1 MAKKIEIYENTL
13 LKLLVRRGTD
23 ADRKNVTLSEGEL
36 GYTVDTKKLYI
47 GDGQTIGGVPAGG
60 VSFLGTYPLPYNQL
74 ATTFTGDLIFA
85 GGNNT
90 LYTYVGPDWREE
102 SSWKAI
108 GGIYTE
114 GDNTITIDSFTNQI
128 KVGSL
133 SAGNIST
140 NALGSGLT
148 LDPSN
153 KITLANT
160 INVDEISTKNFSSV
174 TLPRNFNYKIGTGNS
189 TTYTLPGNGGAGF
202 LYSDVAGNLNWRD
215 SPGGETLFVSGSA
228 IVPVGTIM
236 PFPSTNTTNIP
247 YGWIACHGQS
257 VAQSEYPELAQII
270 GNVIAGNFIIPDLRN
285 KTIYG
290 TQTPQTATLYPVASG
305 LGDETPVS
313 AKGMVYIIK
322 ALPDNVA
329 NVDMELTYPLVA
341 TVNGTEMQN
350 QESFSPLDG
359 SVKIELDTSGS
370 LGFRNKVINGN
381 FDFWQR
387 RTQTLNVP
395 VSNIPTYTSNGTRT
409 VMTADRWNTYS
420 SAASNARGEFSVTRE
435 NNNRTNFPITG
446 DDGDDFQLN
455 GNYFLRLSYQN
466 GVGTYRDG
474 TNLYDS
480 LSNHTGNFCIQN
492 IENASEILGKPVT
505 LSFWARASKNT
516 YIFSESQIHSREGSL
531 WTPATISNLMPLTT
545 EWQKFT
551 HTYTMPTFEQVSAFA
566 YDPGEIPLVGG
577 RYPERPSYTPI
588 GSRGLLPPL
597 SSWLYQVDIKTH
609 WSRGI
614 LIAHGHS
621 ISATANGFNYFYPG
635 SGTELDYPIGN
646 FMTMPVLSTLCTN
659 VLSGVDGGYYDIAQ
673 IQLEVGKGPT
683 PFEHRPQQME
693 FALCQR
699 YYELG
704 GHLNSDPNGS
714 RSIHVVLPPST
725 VNHPGI
731 RFTVPKA
738 FDPIFHM
745 WSPSRGKA
753 SILNSTRTAITGAEI
768 ENDGETLS
776 RATIPTN
783 TTTTMGLGYF
793 STPVNTPA
801 AATLYQIGWDA
812 EAEF

>member
-153 KITLANT
+153 KVALSNT
-160 INVDEISTKNFSSV
+160 ISVDEISTKNFNSV
-174 TLPRNFNYKIGTGNS
+174 TLPQKFNYKIGTGTS
-189 TTYTLPGNGGAGF
+189 ITYTLPDNGGAGF

-247 YGWIACHGQS
+247 YGWIACLGQS

-359 SVKIELDTSGS
+359 SVKIEFDTSGS
-370 LGFRNKVINGN
+370 LGFRNKAINGN

-395 VSNIPTYTSNGTRT
+395 VSNIPAFTTNGTRT
-409 VMTADRWNTYS
+409 NMTADRWLTY
-420 SAASNARGEFSVTRE
+420 ALGPPNARGEFSVTRE
-435 NNNRTNFPITG
+435 NNNRINFPI
-446 DDGDDFQLN
+446 DPEDGDDFQLN

-480 LSNHTGNFCIQN
+480 LSSSDGLLCTQI
-492 IENASEILGKPVT
+492 IENASEVLGKRMT
-505 LSFWARASKNT
+505 LSFWAKASKNT
-516 YIFSESQIHSREGSL
+516 YIFSESQILTPGSMN
-531 WTPATISNLMPLTT
+531 TPAICSDLMLLTP
-545 EWQKFT
+545 EWQLFT
-551 HTYTMPTFEQVSAFA
+551 HTYTMPTFAQVSAFA
-566 YDPGEIPLVGG
+566 YNPNSITTVGG
-577 RYPERPSYTPI
+577 RYPERPAYTPL
-588 GSRGLLPPL
+588 GSSGLLPPL
-597 SSWLYQVDIKTH
+597 SSWMYQVDIKTH
-609 WSRGI
+609 WSKGS
-614 LIAHGHS
+614 LITAGHS

-659 VLSGVDGGYYDIAQ
+659 VLSGSPDGGFYDIAQ
-673 IQLEVGKGPT
+673 VQLEVGKGPT
-683 PFEHRPQQME
+683 PFEHRPQQIE
-693 FALCQR
+693 LALCQR
-699 YYELG
+699 YFEKNY
-704 GHLNSDPNGS
+704 D
-714 RSIHVVLPPST
+714 IDVLPGTANSSATLHQFGNYGNVANNYFVSFPVSFKT
-725 VNHPGI
+725 NKARIPVTQIYSPNSGLTG
-731 RFTVPKA
+731 RF
-738 FDPIFHM
+738 
-745 WSPSRGKA
+745 WKA
-753 SILNSTRTAITGAEI
+753 SPGT
-768 ENDGETLS
+768 
-776 RATIPTN
+776 PTDVIN
-783 TTTTMGLGYF
+783 NLA
-793 STPVNTPA
+793 SSVNTYGFHTA
-801 AATLYQIGWDA
+801 SITVATPGNHYMNWTA
-812 EAEF
+812 EAEI

>member
-128 KVGSL
+128 KVGAL

-153 KITLANT
+153 KIALSDT
-160 INVDEISTKNFSSV
+160 INVDEISTKNFNSV
-174 TLPRNFNYKIGTGNS
+174 TLPQKFNYKIGTGTS
-189 TTYTLPGNGGAGF
+189 TTYTLPDNGGAGF

-247 YGWIACHGQS
+247 YGWIACLGQS

-270 GNVIAGNFIIPDLRN
+270 GNVIAGNFVIPDLRN

-290 TQTPQTATLYPVASG
+290 TQTPQTATLYPMASG
-305 LGDETPVS
+305 TGDQAPIS

-341 TVNGTEMQN
+341 TVNGTEIQN
-350 QESFSPLDG
+350 KESFSPLDG
-359 SVKIELDTSGS
+359 SVKIEFDTSGS
-370 LGFRNKVINGN
+370 LGFRNKAINGN

-395 VSNIPTYTSNGTRT
+395 VSNIPTFTTNGTRT
-409 VMTADRWNTYS
+409 SMTADRWLTY
-420 SAASNARGEFSVTRE
+420 ALGPPNARGEFSVTRE
-435 NNNRTNFPITG
+435 NNNRINFPI
-446 DDGDDFQLN
+446 DPEEGDDFQLN

-480 LSNHTGNFCIQN
+480 LSSLDGLLCTQV
-492 IENASEILGKPVT
+492 IENASEVLGKRMT
-505 LSFWARASKNT
+505 LSFWAKASKNT
-516 YIFSESQIHSREGSL
+516 YIFSESQIFTPGIMN
-531 WTPATISNLMPLTT
+531 TPANCSDLMLLTT
-545 EWQKFT
+545 EWQLFT
-551 HTYTMPTFEQVSAFA
+551 HTYTMPTFAQVSAFA
-566 YDPGEIPLVGG
+566 YNANGITTVGG
-577 RYPERPSYTPI
+577 RYPERPAYTSL
-588 GSRGLLPPL
+588 GSSGLLPPL
-597 SSWLYQVDIKTH
+597 SSWMYQIDIKTH
-609 WSRGI
+609 WSKGS
-614 LIAHGHS
+614 LIVAGHS

-659 VLSGVDGGYYDIAQ
+659 VLSGTPDGGFYDIAQ
-673 IQLEVGKGPT
+673 VQLEVGKGPT
-683 PFEHRPQQME
+683 PFEHRPQQIE
-693 FALCQR
+693 LALCQR
-699 YYELG
+699 YFEKSYDVEIPPG
-704 GHLNSDPNGS
+704 TLNTNATLHQFGNYGNAANTYFVSFPVSFKTNKAK
-714 RSIHVVLPPST
+714 
-725 VNHPGI
+725 
-731 RFTVPKA
+731 VPA
-738 FDPIFHM
+738 IQIY
-745 WSPSRGKA
+745 SPSSGLTGRFYKA
-753 SILNSTRTAITGAEI
+753 SPGTATDVI
-768 ENDGETLS
+768 NTLAS
-776 RATIPTN
+776 
-783 TTTTMGLGYF
+783 
-793 STPVNTPA
+793 SVNTHGFHTASITVTTPGNH
-801 AATLYQIGWDA
+801 YQSWVADA
-812 EAEF
+812 EFL